1 LRKNAITC
9 ECYGVAAMARRE
21 GRERRQRSP
30 SAQQEQD
37 DDDYNVNLSP
47 LRTAAPA
54 ARWNDE
60 RLIIVCQAVINAP
73 ASLYRRNANW
83 GKPVPPG
90 INYLNVFNVKLT
102 HTFLAGRPRQ
112 PKNCIENIE
121 YGDLTDVYNK
131 ALENLNDNQS
141 YLVISNNLPISLSVL
156 RTKVAELLAMATRL
170 LANYESVDAALL
182 EGQTELVEL
191 AISLKTKIDKST
203 ERRTRN
209 HVTISL
215 IFVLV

>member
-102 HTFLAGRPRQ
+102 HTFLARPAHICVVRELGDSGVGSRDWESGRDYFQ
-112 PKNCIENIE
+112 
-121 YGDLTDVYNK
+121 NK
-131 ALENLNDNQS
+131 T
-141 YLVISNNLPISLSVL
+141 V
-156 RTKVAELLAMATRL
+156 
-170 LANYESVDAALL
+170 
-182 EGQTELVEL
+182 
-191 AISLKTKIDKST
+191 
-203 ERRTRN
+203 
-209 HVTISL
+209 
-215 IFVLV
+215 F